1 MYLILFYY
9 SIIFGS
15 GIIKVKFLYFLY
27 FAIIMTTIYLDPKI
41 WGPHYW
47 FFLHTLAMT
56 YPHHPNAITKK
67 KYYEFIQNLP
77 LFLPVEEISGEFSKL
92 IEKYPITPYLD
103 NRDSFIRWIHFIHN
117 KINEKLE
124 TPQVTL
130 NDFFIKYYNEY
141 KPENEKQLD
150 YFKIKHKLIYFAI
163 IIGFMWIIYYFYD
176 K

>member
-1 MYLILFYY
+1 
-9 SIIFGS
+9 
-15 GIIKVKFLYFLY
+15 
-27 FAIIMTTIYLDPKI
+27 MTTVYLDPKV

-56 YPHHPNAITKK
+56 YPRHPNAVTKK

-92 IEKYPITPYLD
+92 IDKYPVTPYLD
-103 NRDSFIRWIHFIHN
+103 NRDSFVRWMHFIHN

-124 TPQVTL
+124 KPQISL
-130 NDFFIKYYNEY
+130 NEFFVKYYDEY
-141 KPENEKQLD
+141 KTQDVKLYQYYKIREK
-150 YFKIKHKLIYFAI
+150 
-163 IIGFMWIIYYFYD
+163 IIYGLIIFGITGVIYYLYD

>member
-1 MYLILFYY
+1 MPT
-9 SIIFGS
+9 
-15 GIIKVKFLYFLY
+15 V
-27 FAIIMTTIYLDPKI
+27 YLDPKV

-56 YPHHPNAITKK
+56 YPHHPNSVTKK

-92 IEKYPITPYLD
+92 IDKYPITPYLD
-103 NRDSFIRWIHFIHN
+103 NRDSFVRWMYFIHN

-124 TPQVTL
+124 KPQNSL
-130 NDFFIKYYNEY
+130 NEFFINYYDKY
-141 KPENEKQLD
+141 KSPDEKTEQ
-150 YFKIKHKLIYFAI
+150 YYKIKEKIIYFI
-163 IIGFMWIIYYFYD
+163 IVIGISGVIYYLYD